1 MSLVLVVDKGG
12 MPKDWCNFEMAAC
25 YYAKNKVLWELGEKM
40 KTMLGGHNE
49 RGEQSRIDISC
60 IIGVSGPL
68 LGDKFYNQQTIFA
81 DRMTLYSRDR
91 HLCAYCGDVFSSSQL
106 TIDHVHPKSRGGQR
120 RENFWLRQFPN
131 PHQVSKTRPQ
141 PPYRGSHSHRS
152 AKSGYFPCQ
161 S

>member
-60 IIGVSGPL
+60 IIEFRAAL
-68 LGDKFYNQQTIFA
+68 LSITDLPVNFA
-81 DRMTLYSRDR
+81 ILALARFKNLPF
-91 HLCAYCGDVFSSSQL
+91 G
-106 TIDHVHPKSRGGQR
+106 
-120 RENFWLRQFPN
+120 
-131 PHQVSKTRPQ
+131 
-141 PPYRGSHSHRS
+141 
-152 AKSGYFPCQ
+152 
-161 S
+161 